1 MTFGCADEVGE
12 EIAKYAIS
20 RGVALKF
27 VRSEPRRI
35 RVNYEDGCLFLLYVR
50 KYGSNPEL
58 ETKTLVPKRNYYIIF
73 SNPRASAKFLVKL
86 YEQNFLKKH
95 DYKVKDLKQDV
106 EKELR
111 VHVAYSKC
119 KRERRMVFD
128 TFKGTFTTKYSELKA
143 YVDKLKRSNSRS
155 IELSRDEMR
164 M

>member
-50 KYGSNPEL
+50 KDGSNPEL
-58 ETKTLVPKRNYYIIF
+58 ETKTLVTKRNCYIIF
-73 SNPRASAKFLVKL
+73 SNPRASSKFLVKL

-95 DYKVKDLKQDV
+95 DYKVKDLK
-106 EKELR
+106 
-111 VHVAYSKC
+111 
-119 KRERRMVFD
+119 
-128 TFKGTFTTKYSELKA
+128 
-143 YVDKLKRSNSRS
+143 
-155 IELSRDEMR
+155 
-164 M
+164 